1 MNTREDY
8 LVKLEDKWLEKLSE
22 NYKALNKNI
31 IFLYTLLLILLMLDF
46 KLITKWGVVGA
57 EIEMAKVEWLL
68 FMPVIIM
75 VPYFLVNNA
84 INQISRIVKQL
95 KLNSDEL
102 LTINGEARPFL
113 NRDLEIYS
121 QGIAGIQFQLASWI
135 VKYFLKR
142 EILHISFEIPPV
154 RNRKTIT
161 RFSIYLPYTLIRW
174 SVRAGGAVLN
184 IAVWIIFLVLL
195 YVLPL
200 ICTLFILLQ
209 NKLLPDLA
217 SGHLFS
223 LDVSYIAL
231 ALLILVM
238 LISTLVANLKLY
250 LFYFEELSALQQE
263 VKTESLKRIYDG
275 IILVLRFYQ
284 PPNRG

>member
-1 MNTREDY
+1 
-8 LVKLEDKWLEKLSE
+8 
-22 NYKALNKNI
+22 
-31 IFLYTLLLILLMLDF
+31 
-46 KLITKWGVVGA
+46 
-57 EIEMAKVEWLL
+57 
-68 FMPVIIM
+68 
-75 VPYFLVNNA
+75 
-84 INQISRIVKQL
+84 
-95 KLNSDEL
+95 
-102 LTINGEARPFL
+102 
-113 NRDLEIYS
+113 
-121 QGIAGIQFQLASWI
+121 
-135 VKYFLKR
+135 
-142 EILHISFEIPPV
+142 
-154 RNRKTIT
+154 
-161 RFSIYLPYTLIRW
+161 LPYTLIRW